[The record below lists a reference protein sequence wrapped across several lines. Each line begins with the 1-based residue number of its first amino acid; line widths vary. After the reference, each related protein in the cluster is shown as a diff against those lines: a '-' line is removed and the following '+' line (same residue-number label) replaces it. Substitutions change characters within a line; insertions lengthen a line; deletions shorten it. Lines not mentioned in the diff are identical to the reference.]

1 MHHFKAIA
9 TTAALTAALTL
20 PSLPAAAQ
28 ETVLRYSSWFPPQH
42 SINTALAEW
51 ISNVETATE
60 GRVTVEYL
68 PATAGTPRDQFDVAV
83 DGLADITL
91 VLPGYT
97 PGRFPL
103 LEMGEL
109 PMLVETDQATL
120 APAFNRVYDQHLA
133 QYQPFRG
140 THVLTVFASAPTHVV
155 TVPNRPVESMADFG
169 GLKLRSPSAI
179 ASQVIEAVGAVT
191 VQRPVTEIYE
201 LATTG
206 VVDGTFFSLGPIIS
220 WRTQDAF
227 KNITVMPG
235 GMGQSVI
242 ALLINEDRWN
252 AIPEADRDAIM
263 EVSGPALAALI
274 GGVWQEDE
282 DRAEVQLEEIG
293 GFNFHEASDAFFA
306 EFKDAVAPVEAAWI
320 DRAREAGIEDPAA
333 LLEALRAELAA
344 AGGTR

>member
-1 MHHFKAIA
+1 MEHAKTFKA
-9 TTAALTAALTL
+9 AALAALL
-20 PSLPAAAQ
+20 VLPALPLAAQ
-28 ETVLRYSSWFPPQH
+28 QTILRYSSWFPPQH

-51 ISNVETATE
+51 IGNVEAATD
-60 GRVTVEYL
+60 GRVTIEYL
-68 PATAGTPRDQFDVAV
+68 PATVGTPANQFDVAA

-103 LEMGEL
+103 MEMGEL

-133 QYQPFRG
+133 QYAPFRG

-155 TVPNRPVESMADFG
+155 TIPSRPVNGMADFA
-169 GLKLRSPSAI
+169 GLKLRGPSAI
-179 ASQVIEAVGAVT
+179 ASQVIDALGAVT
-191 VQRPVTEIYE
+191 VQRPVTEMYE

-206 VVDGTFFSLGPIIS
+206 VVDGTFFSLMPIIS

-227 KNITVMPG
+227 KNITMIPG

-242 ALLINEDRWN
+242 ALLINEERWESL
-252 AIPEADRDAIM
+252 PEADREAIM
-263 EVSGPALAALI
+263 SVSGPNLAALI

-282 DRAEVQLEEIG
+282 DRGAEMLEEIG
-293 GFNFHEASDAFFA
+293 GFTYIEASDEFFEAFQTA
-306 EFKDAVAPVEAAWI
+306 IAPVEAAWVE
-320 DRAREAGIEDPAA
+320 RARAAGIEDPAA
-333 LLEALRAELAA
+333 LLAALREELAA
-344 AGGTR
+344 AAD